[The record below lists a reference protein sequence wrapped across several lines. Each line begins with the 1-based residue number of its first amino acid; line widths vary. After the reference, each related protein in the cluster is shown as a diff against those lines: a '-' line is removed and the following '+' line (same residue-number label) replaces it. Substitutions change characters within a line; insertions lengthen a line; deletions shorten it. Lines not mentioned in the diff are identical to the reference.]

1 MKVVKYSI
9 VLIFLLFS
17 LLNIYTNYIQQTAPI
32 TPNKIEEEFDASLL
46 YIRSLNQLIVHVD
59 SLNSGPTI
67 AENDS
72 LNYANLMA
80 RTLRMRF
87 VHGWSQYTWKNNW
100 ILAFIQPLHP
110 HLMGVVKPDDILN
123 YSEALCSQQS
133 IIGMEALKKKGF
145 LFRKVGFLK
154 DKKGH
159 FTYEIKLRDGW
170 HYYDLD
176 KEPDLITLENNNRP
190 SIEKLANDTLYM
202 PDYIPTYS
210 RKDINKVLKKAK
222 FNYKFISTIELDNKI
237 LNSKNDFYYL
247 SFITNSSYKTLT
259 IIKSNEGLFIYNC
272 FYLDWRLFFVTQKR
286 MCCSILIF
294 FSVFFFPDIF

>member
-32 TPNKIEEEFDASLL
+32 TPKKIEEEFDASLL
-46 YIRSLNQLIVHVD
+46 YLRSLNQLIVHVD

-190 SIEKLANDTLYM
+190 SIEKLANDTLLREKAYADKD
-202 PDYIPTYS
+202 PWVADRLLASYDNDNPVNVFPA
-210 RKDINKVLKKAK
+210 RKMRFVHRVTLFFSYWAWLFVL
-222 FNYKFISTIELDNKI
+222 F
-237 LNSKNDFYYL
+237 
-247 SFITNSSYKTLT
+247 SFIWW
-259 IIKSNEGLFIYNC
+259 
-272 FYLDWRLFFVTQKR
+272 DKR
-286 MCCSILIF
+286 HKQSL
-294 FSVFFFPDIF
+294 